1 MIMDDK
7 DYKKELGKLSKRVVQ
22 VLKVKSLRG
31 CKYKNW
37 EGFCNGLGEEIG
49 EEIEELIRMAENNL
63 K

>member
-1 MIMDDK
+1 MDDK

>member
-1 MIMDDK
+1 MDDK

-22 VLKVKSLRG
+22 VLIAKSLRG

-37 EGFCNGLGEEIG
+37 EGFCNGLGEDIG
-49 EEIEELIRMAENNL
+49 EDIEELIRIAENNL